1 MAETTESAKQAPPA
15 PSLED
20 QTLIVFARLMEGG
33 QEDNET
39 CRDLDELTKLLNDDY
54 EARQK
59 DKSHKTI
66 CNVIDGDCVD
76 TVLGYLDMRQ
86 PEIVRGHATLS
97 TSAYLKAAGDDGSKK
112 LSTFFF
118 DRVRRGT
125 YDDYIVAFCV
135 AASTF
140 PIVPDLTAEL
150 FLNEDFLPSLGSLMR
165 RKWKSRKVETA
176 CLEMLNAACMN
187 TLCREAI
194 NKYCIEWLE
203 EIVDQDLSEIVRSTN
218 ADPNLQSDGGS
229 ITMRRHSEQVQ
240 YLAAVILAKLRAVP
254 SNPAPGD
261 PNQSRVEAAVT
272 SIEELSGM
280 FTKMIM
286 RDEDH
291 GRKHSIEGLAYAS
304 LQPKVKESVVNNPEL
319 LQKLVKTLSEAQPRS
334 PTTYGALS
342 IFVNLTRYLPNLT
355 EEEKRMNQL
364 KAYANAA
371 GKLAGPDPLNDDEH
385 VAKRCKLVF
394 DAGITP
400 VLVTHSKNGSPASLS
415 LAISII
421 FALTSTKTLRGNLAQ
436 QGAVK
441 LLLTAW
447 MVLPQTEAM
456 ARRLAA
462 QALARILIST
472 NPALVFGGNRSNP
485 LNAAIRPLVSIVAPD
500 PAAETRDLLPSFEA
514 LMALTNLA
522 SMDDE
527 DTRRSIIA
535 TAWFQIE
542 EQLLSSNA
550 LVSKAAV
557 ELICNLVQA
566 PEAIAL
572 YAEETVKAR
581 NRLHVLLALAD
592 AEDAGTRS
600 AAGGALASLTSF
612 EGVIRGIINRDRGVK
627 VILTMCVDDDE
638 NIRHRG
644 VFVVLNLVTAEGDVG
659 ELARQKVKD
668 EDGVEVLKEC
678 LKKSRRPEV
687 LEVTVQALKALLG
700 DKS

>member
-1 MAETTESAKQAPPA
+1 MGADLVVLRNIDGVHDGGETDAKIVRNLMAETTESAKQAPPA

-280 FTKMIM
+280 FTKMIL

-550 LVSKAAV
+550 LVHCP
-557 ELICNLVQA
+557 LC
-566 PEAIAL
+566 
-572 YAEETVKAR
+572 
-581 NRLHVLLALAD
+581 
-592 AEDAGTRS
+592 
-600 AAGGALASLTSF
+600 
-612 EGVIRGIINRDRGVK
+612 
-627 VILTMCVDDDE
+627 
-638 NIRHRG
+638 
-644 VFVVLNLVTAEGDVG
+644 
-659 ELARQKVKD
+659 
-668 EDGVEVLKEC
+668 
-678 LKKSRRPEV
+678 
-687 LEVTVQALKALLG
+687 
-700 DKS
+700 